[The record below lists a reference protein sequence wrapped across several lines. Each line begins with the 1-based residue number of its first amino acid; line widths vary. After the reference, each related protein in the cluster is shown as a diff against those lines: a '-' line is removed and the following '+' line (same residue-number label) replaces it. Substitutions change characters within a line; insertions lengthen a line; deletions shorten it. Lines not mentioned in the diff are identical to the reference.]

1 MGSQGNHRP
10 GEFKWGVC
18 TGDSLLF
25 RRAGRHLRW
34 WVTPALRASNREG
47 AGATRP
53 PSRYPG
59 RIGETRAF
67 FGRVP
72 GSGEIGSCNNDP
84 VVHARAPARFCH
96 VNGPYSPV
104 LKHGPRSLPYVRV
117 SWFAKPPT
125 QIERERFS
133 FLSTAGR
140 GIVAGE
146 RAWPF
151 GVPSHLS
158 TPEGAHSPQ
167 VGPPRINRKW
177 ARG

>member
-1 MGSQGNHRP
+1 MWTFHPLILAPLVTKLPPLRWGRASGDPSKGRRDCTLPCLFPTHPRP
-10 GEFKWGVC
+10 PVDAQFEPLGARWVARVTIVLGKLKWGVC

-67 FGRVP
+67 FGWVP

-84 VVHARAPARFCH
+84 VAHARAPARFCH

-104 LKHGPRSLPYVRV
+104 L
-117 SWFAKPPT
+117 
-125 QIERERFS
+125 
-133 FLSTAGR
+133 
-140 GIVAGE
+140 
-146 RAWPF
+146 
-151 GVPSHLS
+151 
-158 TPEGAHSPQ
+158 
-167 VGPPRINRKW
+167 
-177 ARG
+177 